1 MVLQWSFR
9 AHLRVV
15 RYSTLAVRN
24 LVPVY
29 FAGLFVLFCFFRE
42 LLRHYYLV
50 SFNRQALI

>member
-9 AHLRVV
+9 AHLQVV

-29 FAGLFVLFCFFRE
+29 FVGLFAYF
-42 LLRHYYLV
+42 V
-50 SFNRQALI
+50 SFASSYLTIILFRLIGRL

>member
-29 FAGLFVLFCFFRE
+29 FVGLFVLFCFFRE
-42 LLRHYYLV
+42 LLVTIILFH
-50 SFNRQALI
+50 LIGRL

>member
-24 LVPVY
+24 LVPICFV
-29 FAGLFVLFCFFRE
+29 GLFVLFCFFHE